1 MQTNHRYAQTALLL
15 LFGGLFAYILWPFLP
30 SLILAALFATLLFPF
45 ARLVQKRI
53 KCSTSLAAILTVIA
67 TILFILTP
75 FFVFIAL
82 VTTQAFN
89 FVREFDGNALSQAIQ
104 TYGTFSLGGYE
115 VDLTQY
121 KDQAID
127 LIRNSGSLVY
137 DVARD
142 ISGQAARAVF
152 LFIVFILFLF
162 YFLKDGEEIVKH
174 LSKLLPFSDSHKQQL
189 LHQLKQTGRI
199 IAEGTLATGVMSGVA
214 VGLGF
219 ALFGVKGS
227 LIWGILGGIFS
238 LIPTIGTLFVYI
250 LGALLAAALVGPGW
264 ALGLL
269 IYYVIIDIILLQNV
283 VKPILLDN
291 RFALHPILV
300 FFALVGGV
308 NVFGSLGIIYGPAI
322 AVIFLTLLNV
332 SSGTKR
338 SA

>member
-1 MQTNHRYAQTALLL
+1 MQTTHRYAQTALLL
-15 LFGGLFAYILWPFLP
+15 LFAGLFAYILWPFLP
-30 SLILAALFATLLFPF
+30 SLIFAALFATLLFPF
-45 ARLVQKRI
+45 ARLVQKRAR
-53 KCSTSLAAILTVIA
+53 CSNTSAAILTVIA
-67 TILFILTP
+67 TIVFILTP

-82 VTTQAFN
+82 VSKQAFD
-89 FVREFDGNALSQAIQ
+89 FVREFDANALSEAIQ
-104 TYGTFSLGGYE
+104 TYGTFSLAGYD
-115 VDLTQY
+115 VDVTQY

-162 YFLKDGEEIVKH
+162 YFLKDGEEIIKH
-174 LSKLLPFSDSHKQQL
+174 LSKLLPFSDGHKHQL

-199 IAEGTLATGVMSGVA
+199 IAEGTLATGLMSGIA
-214 VGLGF
+214 VGIGF
-219 ALFGVKGS
+219 ALFGVKGA

-238 LIPTIGTLFVYI
+238 LIPTLGTLFVYV
-250 LGALLAAALVGPGW
+250 LGALLAAVLMGPGW
-264 ALGLL
+264 AVGLL
-269 IYYVIIDIILLQNV
+269 IYCVIIDIIVLQNV

-291 RFALHPILV
+291 RFSLHPILV

-308 NVFGSLGIIYGPAI
+308 NVFGSLGLIYGPAI

-332 SSGTKR
+332 STGAKR
-338 SA
+338 AS